1 MTEYPSMLGPNPFLV
16 PASYPSP
23 FGTPLH
29 PLHSPELSLA
39 AQAANAR
46 KGIQDWRKSTIEA
59 QIRYAADMFSAQ
71 RPNALRDDM
80 QSTSATDATG
90 PPICDSGCPRQ
101 ALAVGTTL
109 RGRDCNSGRLHR
121 EELLHGLIYDEDQDM
136 PGCCCSVCVLVC
148 LPAMLTC
155 LLRKLLAREPRLLRK
170 LVCCADSCAARTAS
184 SHEHPLPICTG
195 VDGCGED

>member
-1 MTEYPSMLGPNPFLV
+1 M
-16 PASYPSP
+16 
-23 FGTPLH
+23 
-29 PLHSPELSLA
+29 
-39 AQAANAR
+39 R
-46 KGIQDWRKSTIEA
+46 
-59 QIRYAADMFSAQ
+59 
-71 RPNALRDDM
+71 
-80 QSTSATDATG
+80 
-90 PPICDSGCPRQ
+90 PICFLLSDLTLCETICNPRLRLMRLARQ
-101 ALAVGTTL
+101 SVTLDAPAKLIAVGTTL

-136 PGCCCSVCVLVC
+136 PGCCCSVCVPVC
-148 LPAMLTC
+148 LSAMLTC

>member
-1 MTEYPSMLGPNPFLV
+1 MTLPSSGNRRPAPRRLRSVACARSSSGRLVNCSIQAGRALEGARHVTEYPSMLGPNPFLV

-29 PLHSPELSLA
+29 PLHSPELSLP

-46 KGIQDWRKSTIEA
+46 KDIQDWRKSTIEA

-101 ALAVGTTL
+101 AYS
-109 RGRDCNSGRLHR
+109 RRDDAKRKRL
-121 EELLHGLIYDEDQDM
+121 
-136 PGCCCSVCVLVC
+136 
-148 LPAMLTC
+148 
-155 LLRKLLAREPRLLRK
+155 
-170 LVCCADSCAARTAS
+170 
-184 SHEHPLPICTG
+184 
-195 VDGCGED
+195 